1 MSRSR
6 TPNKRTSNN
15 ETSAQGTPI
24 KEETPAVI
32 NETHPEFKNMVDE
45 HLSSIERNESHCEN
59 TNIAPFLQP
68 LYSKYHNTPGYE
80 EVIKEANRIYRYNEH
95 QFNKKT
101 ADNSSC
107 VTSGGSRKKRG
118 TRQNKKRRG
127 HKSQRHKSQRHKIYR

>member
-6 TPNKRTSNN
+6 TPIKG
-15 ETSAQGTPI
+15 TSAQGTPI

-32 NETHPEFKNMVDE
+32 DETHPEFKNMVDE

-95 QFNKKT
+95 QLNKKT

-118 TRQNKKRRG
+118 RKTRQNKKRRG
-127 HKSQRHKSQRHKIYR
+127 HKSQRHKIYR